1 MKRPEFKNSG
11 FAGVI
16 DGVLE
21 TSIVGGF
28 SRIGYEVR
36 SRSGSWVD
44 PDRTMFAGRVVAVTG
59 ATSGLGLSMAHR
71 LRELDADVILIGRQP
86 SKLDDVVWKLQEQPA
101 TGTLRSVVC
110 DLSDLESVRRAS
122 TELAAFDKIDV
133 LVHNAGSLSK
143 DRHISAQGFE
153 STIATQVLG
162 PFLMTTLL
170 ADRINDSV
178 ITVSSGGMYAAAL
191 PDFAAGRSLEMTEA
205 SYDGTRQYALA
216 KRAQVTLNEM
226 WATARH
232 DPRFYAMHPGWAD
245 TPGVQE
251 SLPKFR
257 TLTRPLLRTSA
268 QGADSVLW
276 LASKAREEQ
285 SAPPSGSFICDRQV
299 RPVHRLGSTRKS
311 DVASN
316 RSALWDWCVDRVHS
330 YSSPI

>member
-1 MKRPEFKNSG
+1 MSG
-11 FAGVI
+11 HPISRAV
-16 DGVLE
+16 DGLLDV
-21 TSIVGGF
+21 SIVGGF
-28 SRIGYEVR
+28 SRVGYEIR
-36 SRSGSWVD
+36 SRARSWTEL
-44 PDRTMFAGRVVAVTG
+44 DRSMFTGRVVAVTG
-59 ATSGLGLSMAHR
+59 ATSGLGLAMARR
-71 LRELDADVILIGRQP
+71 LRTLDADVILIGRQP
-86 SKLDDVVWKLQEQPA
+86 SKLDDVTWKIQEHPS

-122 TELAAFDKIDV
+122 VELAAMGKVDV

-143 DRHISAQGFE
+143 ERRVSPQGFE
-153 STIATQVLG
+153 STIATHVLG

-170 ADRINDSV
+170 ADHIADSV

-191 PDFAAGRSLEMTEA
+191 PDFANGRSLEMPESA
-205 SYDGTRQYALA
+205 YDGTRQYALA

-226 WATARH
+226 WAAARN

-257 TLTRPLLRTSA
+257 TFTKPLLRTSD

-276 LASKAREEQ
+276 LASKSRRD
-285 SAPPSGSFICDRQV
+285 SSGPASGAFICDRQV
-299 RPVHRLGSTRKS
+299 RTLHRLGSTRKS
-311 DVASN
+311 DTPSN

-330 YSSPI
+330 YSSPLS